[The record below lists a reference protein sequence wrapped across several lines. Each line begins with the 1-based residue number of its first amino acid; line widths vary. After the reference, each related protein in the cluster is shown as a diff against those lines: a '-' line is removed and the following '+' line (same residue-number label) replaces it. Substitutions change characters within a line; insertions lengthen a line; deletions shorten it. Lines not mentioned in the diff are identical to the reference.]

1 MEQRDNDNRSYEE
14 IRAGWE
20 KNGLVFGKLMSKS
33 EQREAQKKISEDARK
48 RESKRTK
55 KEMRRNISK
64 PVALV
69 SLAGFFSKI
78 LHIIVTLYAMAM
90 VVNIFFIWQIYKAVL
105 AAGWLAIFKTEYS
118 LYSIRHSTSV
128 PSSKTTINRPS
139 P

>member
-69 SLAGFFSKI
+69 SLIISFRYQSASMSLKNRKI
-78 LHIIVTLYAMAM
+78 SPG
-90 VVNIFFIWQIYKAVL
+90 VL
-105 AAGWLAIFKTEYS
+105 PPFCQDLQN
-118 LYSIRHSTSV
+118 V
-128 PSSKTTINRPS
+128 
-139 P
+139 